1 MKRILSIIIC
11 IILFASM
18 SIPTYA
24 AEQTEVIYCEETIL
38 DDGTVMK
45 DEIIVT
51 TNARSTDKT
60 ATRRATI
67 TKDDVTIAVIAF
79 KATFRYD
86 GSTVSVVS
94 KSVTQTDTYDGWSY
108 QQTSFTSSGGTVTL
122 RAKLIKL
129 LIVDQPFTFSLTCDK
144 NGNLST

>member
-1 MKRILSIIIC
+1 MKKILSIIIC

-24 AEQTEVIYCEETIL
+24 AEQTEVIYCKETVL
-38 DDGTVMK
+38 EDGTVIK

-51 TNARSTDKT
+51 TNARASQKT
-60 ATRRATI
+60 ATRRATLS
-67 TKDDVTIAVIAF
+67 KDDVTIGVIAF

-94 KSVTQTDTYDGWSY
+94 KSVTQTDTYEGWNYS
-108 QQTSFTSSGGTVTL
+108 QNSFTSSGGTVTL
-122 RAKLIKL
+122 DAKLTKL
-129 LIVDQPFTFSLTCDK
+129 LVVDYPFILSLTCDK

>member
-1 MKRILSIIIC
+1 MKKLLSIIIC
-11 IILFASM
+11 IILFASL

-24 AEQTEVIYCEETIL
+24 AEQAEVIYCEETVL
-38 DDGTVMK
+38 EDGTVIK

-51 TNARSTDKT
+51 TNARATEKT
-60 ATRRATI
+60 ATRRKTFSQN
-67 TKDDVTIAVIAF
+67 DETIAIIAF

-108 QQTSFTSSGGTVTL
+108 TQNSFTSSGGTVTL
-122 RAKLIKL
+122 SGKLTKL
-129 LIVDQPFTFSLTCDK
+129 LILNKSFSFSLTCDK